1 MARVNTNNR
10 VTLIGVSN
18 MSSQKIE
25 QDRESQLVSFRVPQK
40 VVEALKVRAANNYRN
55 LSQELRRIATEA
67 ADTGNTK

>member
-1 MARVNTNNR
+1 
-10 VTLIGVSN
+10 

-40 VVEALKVRAANNYRN
+40 VVEALKVRAANNSRN

>member
-1 MARVNTNNR
+1 
-10 VTLIGVSN
+10 